1 MEWDRIEG
9 KWQHFKGNA
18 LRHWGKLTG
27 DQLDAS
33 AGKLEQRFAL
43 VTAAAL
49 LGLAGCATSPGGTS
63 FFDDAATTARVKK
76 AIFNEP
82 SLQVMNVSVT
92 TEDGV
97 VNLSGSVK
105 SKAERSKASAVA
117 IKVEGGKKVK
127 NDLKVE

>member
-1 MEWDRIEG
+1 MI
-9 KWQHFKGNA
+9 
-18 LRHWGKLTG
+18 KLKH
-27 DQLDAS
+27 L
-33 AGKLEQRFAL
+33 FAL

-63 FFDDAATTARVKK
+63 FFDDAATTMRVKK
-76 AIFNEP
+76 AIFNDP

-117 IKVEGGKKVK
+117 IKVEGVKKVK